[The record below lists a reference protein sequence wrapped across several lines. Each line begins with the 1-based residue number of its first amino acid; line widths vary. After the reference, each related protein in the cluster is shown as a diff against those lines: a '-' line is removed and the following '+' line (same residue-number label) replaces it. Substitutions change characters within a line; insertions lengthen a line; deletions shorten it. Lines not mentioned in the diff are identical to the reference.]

1 MRGAVFLKY
10 LAFFICIS
18 LLTACSESRAVLW
31 HGIHATPSMIEVQKE
46 VEERQILPKAIV
58 PVYVATSRMMQK
70 NYSQPYGAERS
81 NKVHYNRIDVGI
93 PQKHVKGIVEIN
105 AYKPTHDKYFAAVAL
120 QKYDNKEQFKQ
131 QLNAALEKKAK
142 GKREIFLFIHGY
154 NNNFADGTFRTAQF
168 TYDYSLNVVSV
179 HYSWPSAG
187 SVPLYIYDRDS
198 ANFAR
203 DGLVELLTL
212 LSETNADQISVIAH
226 SMGNFVIMEAFR
238 TLALQG
244 KYKPIRRITSLLMA
258 APDIDVD
265 VFERQLNDI
274 KKLPQPTAI
283 LVSRADKALAVV
295 GRLTGGHH
303 RVGDGADIEM
313 LRKNGITVFDFS
325 YVDGG
330 AHNVFA
336 SSPTL
341 MALSREGSLAS
352 TIMQGT
358 ELSPS
363 QALLADS
370 SSVLEKTTHLI
381 LYAPVRL
388 LSPLAPHLN
397 VK

>member
-1 MRGAVFLKY
+1 MRSTVFLKY
-10 LAFFICIS
+10 LVLFFCVV
-18 LLTACSESRAVLW
+18 LLEACSGSRAVLW
-31 HGIHATPSMIEVQKE
+31 HGVHATPSMIAVQRE
-46 VEERQILPKAIV
+46 VEGKQIPPKSIV
-58 PVYVATSRMMQK
+58 PVYVATSRMVQK
-70 NYSQPYGAERS
+70 NYSQPYGTERS
-81 NKVHYNRIDVGI
+81 NKVHYNRVDVGI
-93 PQKHVKGIVEIN
+93 PQQHIKGIVETN
-105 AYKPTHDKYFAAVAL
+105 AYKPTHDKYFAAVKL

-131 QLNAALEKKAK
+131 ELNAALEKKPK
-142 GKREIFLFIHGY
+142 GKREIFLFVHGY

-168 TYDYSLNVVSV
+168 AYDYSLDVVAV

-203 DGLVELLTL
+203 DGLMELLVL
-212 LSETNADQISVIAH
+212 LSETNANQISVIAH
-226 SMGNFVIMEAFR
+226 SMGNFVMMETFR
-238 TLALQG
+238 TLALKG

-283 LVSRADKALAVV
+283 LVSRKDKALAVS

-303 RVGDGADIEM
+303 RVGDGSDIEM
-313 LRKNGITVFDFS
+313 LRKNGIAVLDFS
-325 YVDGG
+325 DVDGG

-341 MALSREGSLAS
+341 MALAREGSLAS
-352 TIMQGT
+352 TMMQGT

-381 LYAPVRL
+381 LYTPARL
-388 LSPLAPHLN
+388 LSPITQH
-397 VK
+397 K